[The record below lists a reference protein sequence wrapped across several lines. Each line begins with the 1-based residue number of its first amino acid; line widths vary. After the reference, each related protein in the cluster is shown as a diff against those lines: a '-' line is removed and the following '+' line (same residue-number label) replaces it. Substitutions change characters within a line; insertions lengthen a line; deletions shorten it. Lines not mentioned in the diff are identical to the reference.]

1 VHVLLSTNVKQLVR
15 EEPAR
20 VMYLDDDDVV
30 RDLYPELFRHGA
42 VVGAASLAYLV
53 YIEGLS
59 CAKVPTSLTTPN
71 STAAN
76 APRGT

>member
-1 VHVLLSTNVKQLVR
+1 MTMMSFAICIPNCSGMAQLSAL
-15 EEPAR
+15 PAR
-20 VMYLDDDDVV
+20 I
-30 RDLYPELFRHGA
+30 
-42 VVGAASLAYLV
+42 AYLV